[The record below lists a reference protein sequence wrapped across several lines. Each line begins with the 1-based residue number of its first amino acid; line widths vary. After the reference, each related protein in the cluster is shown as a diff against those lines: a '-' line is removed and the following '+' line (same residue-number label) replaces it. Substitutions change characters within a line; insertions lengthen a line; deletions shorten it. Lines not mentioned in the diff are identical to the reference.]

1 MSVSSRQKGYAM
13 QEFYN
18 EQIFTVS
25 AKEDDPIEALVRRGA
40 QVMLQAALEQEVQQ
54 YLERTRHQ
62 RSGNEAEFRGYRNG
76 HAQERTVTIGSGTI
90 KIKTPRVSDVPA
102 HQEQFASQIVKPYQ
116 RRSKTLE
123 QVFPKLFIEGLATRD
138 FEPALRCLMGEAA
151 ALSPATISRLNA
163 RFKSEYEDWTK
174 SSLASLPIVYVWVD
188 GIYIKAG
195 IADERACLLVVMG
208 ADVTGKKHL
217 LAMEE
222 GYRES
227 KESWLEV
234 LRRLKARGLNE
245 PALAVGDG
253 GLGFW
258 AAAGEVWR
266 QTKQQ
271 RCWVHKMRNILDKLP
286 HKERVEGAKSLRAIY
301 LSQTREE
308 AKSKVLALAKSWRG
322 MYDKAAECL
331 VNDLDRLLSYFDFP
345 AEHHKHLR
353 TTNPIE
359 SIFAS
364 VRLRTGAMKRLRSA
378 RSAVYL
384 IFQIVKRQEKSLQR
398 LSHAEKLRYITLP
411 NSASNQTALAA

>member
-1 MSVSSRQKGYAM
+1 MNTI
-13 QEFYN
+13 YN
-18 EQIFTVS
+18 EQMFTVS
-25 AKEDDPIEALVRRGA
+25 EKEDDPIEALVRRGA
-40 QVMLQAALEQEVQQ
+40 QVMLQAALEQEVTE
-54 YLERTRHQ
+54 YLERARHQ
-62 RSGNEAEFRGYRNG
+62 RSENDVEFRGYRNG
-76 HAQERTVTIGSGTI
+76 HSPQRKLTIGSGTI
-90 KIKTPRVSDVPA
+90 KVKTPRVSDVPEGQA
-102 HQEQFASQIVKPYQ
+102 QFESQIGKPYQ
-116 RRSKTLE
+116 RRSKTLAE
-123 QVFPKLFIEGLATRD
+123 VFPKLFIEGLATRD

-151 ALSPATISRLNA
+151 ALSPSTISRLNA
-163 RFKSEYEDWTK
+163 GFKAKYEDWTK
-174 SSLASLPIVYVWVD
+174 SSLANLPIVYVWVD

-217 LAMEE
+217 LALAE

-227 KESWLEV
+227 KESWLAV
-234 LRRLKARGLNE
+234 RSRLKARGMNE
-245 PALAVGDG
+245 PALAIGDG

-266 QTKQQ
+266 QTKEQ
-271 RCWVHKMRNILDKLP
+271 RCWLHKMRNVLDKLP
-286 HKERVEGAKSLRAIY
+286 QRERAEGAKSLRAIY
-301 LSQTREE
+301 LSKTREE
-308 AKSKVLALAKSWRG
+308 AKSKVIALAKSWRG
-322 MYDKAAECL
+322 LYDRAAECL
-331 VNDLDRLLSYFDFP
+331 MDDLDRMLAYFDFP

-398 LSHAEKLRYITLP
+398 LSHAEKLRYISLPSTL
-411 NSASNQTALAA
+411 SNQTVMAA

>member
-1 MSVSSRQKGYAM
+1 MNTI
-13 QEFYN
+13 YN
-18 EQIFTVS
+18 QQLFTVS
-25 AKEDDPIEALVRRGA
+25 SSEDDPIEALVRRGA
-40 QVMLQAALEQEVQQ
+40 KVMLQAALEQEVTQ
-54 YLERTRHQ
+54 YLERARHQ
-62 RSGNEAEFRGYRNG
+62 RSEGKAEIRGYRNG
-76 HAQERTVTIGSGTI
+76 YSQERKITIGSGTI
-90 KIKTPRVSDVPA
+90 KIKTPRVSNIPSN
-102 HQEQFASQIVKPYQ
+102 QEQFESQIIEPYQ
-116 RRSKTLE
+116 RRSKSLAE
-123 QVFPKLFIEGLATRD
+123 VFPKLFIEGLATRD
-138 FEPALRCLMGEAA
+138 FEPALRSLMGEEA
-151 ALSPATISRLNA
+151 ALSPSTISRLNA
-163 RFKSEYEDWTK
+163 GFKAEYEDWTK

-208 ADVTGKKHL
+208 ADVSGKKHL

-227 KESWLEV
+227 KESWQEV
-234 LRRLKARGLNE
+234 LRRLKARGMNE
-245 PALAVGDG
+245 PVLAIGDG

-286 HKERVEGAKSLRAIY
+286 RKERSEAAKSLRAIY

-308 AKSKVLALAKSWRG
+308 ARSKVLALAKSWRG
-322 MYDKAAECL
+322 QYDRAAECL
-331 VNDLDRLLSYFDFP
+331 MDDLDRMLTYFDFP
-345 AEHHKHLR
+345 VEHHKHLR

-364 VRLRTGAMKRLRSA
+364 VRLRTGAMKRLRSS

-398 LSHAEKLRYITLP
+398 LSHAEKLRYINLP
-411 NSASNQTALAA
+411 SQLMNQTTLAA

>member
-1 MSVSSRQKGYAM
+1 MNTI
-13 QEFYN
+13 YN
-18 EQIFTVS
+18 EQMFTVS
-25 AKEDDPIEALVRRGA
+25 EKEDDPIEALVRRGA
-40 QVMLQAALEQEVQQ
+40 QVMLQAALEQEVTE
-54 YLERTRHQ
+54 YLERARHQ
-62 RSGNEAEFRGYRNG
+62 RSENDVEFRGYRNG
-76 HAQERTVTIGSGTI
+76 HSPQRKLTIGSGTI
-90 KIKTPRVSDVPA
+90 KVKTPRVSDVPEGQA
-102 HQEQFASQIVKPYQ
+102 QFESQIVKPYQ
-116 RRSKTLE
+116 RRSKTLAE
-123 QVFPKLFIEGLATRD
+123 VFPKLFIEGLATRD

-163 RFKSEYEDWTK
+163 GFKAKYEDWTK
-174 SSLASLPIVYVWVD
+174 SSLANLPIVYVWVD

-217 LAMEE
+217 LALAE

-227 KESWLEV
+227 KESWLAV
-234 LRRLKARGLNE
+234 LSRLKARGMNE
-245 PALAVGDG
+245 PALAIGDG

-266 QTKQQ
+266 QTKEQ
-271 RCWVHKMRNILDKLP
+271 RCWLHKTRNVLDKLP
-286 HKERVEGAKSLRAIY
+286 QRERAEGAKSLRAIY
-301 LSQTREE
+301 LSKTREE
-308 AKSKVLALAKSWRG
+308 AKSKVIALAKSWRG
-322 MYDKAAECL
+322 LYDRAAECL
-331 VNDLDRLLSYFDFP
+331 MDDLDRMLAYFDFP

-398 LSHAEKLRYITLP
+398 LSHAEKLRYISLPSTL
-411 NSASNQTALAA
+411 SNQTVMAA

>member
-1 MSVSSRQKGYAM
+1 MKPI
-13 QEFYN
+13 YN
-18 EQIFTVS
+18 QQIFTVS
-25 AKEDDPIEALVRRGA
+25 EKDDDPIEALVRRGA
-40 QVMLQAALEQEVQQ
+40 KVMLQAALEHEVAE
-54 YLERTRHQ
+54 YLERSRHQ
-62 RSGNEAEFRGYRNG
+62 RSENESEFRGYRNG
-76 HAQERTVTIGSGTI
+76 HSQERQLTIGSGTI

-102 HQEQFASQIVKPYQ
+102 GQERFESQIVKPYQ

-138 FEPALRCLMGEAA
+138 FEPALRSLMGEQA
-151 ALSPATISRLNA
+151 ALSPSTISRLNA
-163 RFKSEYEDWTK
+163 RFKAEYEDWTK
-174 SSLASLPIVYVWVD
+174 SSLAALPIVYVWVD

-208 ADVTGKKHL
+208 ADVSGKKHL
-217 LAMEE
+217 LALEE

-234 LRRLKARGLNE
+234 LRRLKARGMNE
-245 PALAVGDG
+245 PSLAVGDG

-271 RCWVHKMRNILDKLP
+271 RCWVHKMRNVLDKLP
-286 HKERVEGAKSLRAIY
+286 QRERGEAAKSLRAVY

-308 AKSKVLALAKSWRG
+308 ARSKVLALVKSWRG
-322 MYDKAAECL
+322 LYDKAAECL
-331 VNDLDRLLSYFDFP
+331 LDDLERVLTYFDFP

-359 SIFAS
+359 SVFAS

-398 LSHAEKLRYITLP
+398 LSHAEKLKFISLP
-411 NSASNQTALAA
+411 GAVSQRTALAA

>member
-1 MSVSSRQKGYAM
+1 M

-18 EQIFTVS
+18 TQLFTVS
-25 AKEDDPIEALVRRGA
+25 DKEDDPIEALVRRGA
-40 QVMLQAALEQEVQQ
+40 KAMLQAALAQEVNE
-54 YLERTRHQ
+54 YLERAHHQ
-62 RSGNEAEFRGYRNG
+62 RSENEAKFRGYRNG
-76 HAQERTVTIGSGTI
+76 SSQQRKLTIGSGTI
-90 KIKTPRVSDVPA
+90 KIKTPRVSDVPEG
-102 HQEQFASQIVKPYQ
+102 QEQFESRIIKPYQ
-116 RRSKTLE
+116 RRSLSLQ

-138 FEPALRCLMGEAA
+138 FEPALRCLMGEEA
-151 ALSPATISRLNA
+151 ALSPSTISRLNA
-163 RFKSEYEDWTK
+163 GFKSEYEDWTK
-174 SSLASLPIVYVWVD
+174 SSLSGLPIVYVWVD
-188 GIYIKAG
+188 GIYLKAG

-208 ADVTGKKHL
+208 ADVAGTKHL

-227 KESWLEV
+227 KQSWLEV
-234 LRRLKARGLNE
+234 LRRLKARGMNE

-258 AAAGEVWR
+258 AAAGEVWQ

-271 RCWVHKMRNILDKLP
+271 RCWVHKMRNVLDKLP
-286 HKERVEGAKSLRAIY
+286 HKERGEAAKSLRAVY
-301 LSQTREE
+301 LSRTREE
-308 AKSKVLALAKSWRG
+308 AKSKVIALVKSWRG
-322 MYDKAAECL
+322 LYDRAAECL
-331 VNDLDRLLSYFDFP
+331 VDDLDRMMTFFDFP

-359 SIFAS
+359 SIFAT

-398 LSHAEKLRYITLP
+398 LSHAEKLRYISLP
-411 NSASNQTALAA
+411 SNQTVMAA

>member
-1 MSVSSRQKGYAM
+1 MT
-13 QEFYN
+13 EFYN
-18 EQIFTVS
+18 ERMFTVS
-25 AKEDDPIEALVRRGA
+25 LTEDDPLEALVRRGA
-40 QVMLQAALEQEVQQ
+40 KVMLHAALEQEVNE
-54 YLERTRHQ
+54 YLARARHQ
-62 RSGNEAEFRGYRNG
+62 RSEPESEFRGYRNG
-76 HAQERTVTIGSGTI
+76 HSPERNLSVGSGTI
-90 KIKTPRVSDVPA
+90 KIKTPRVSDVPEG
-102 HQEQFASQIVKPYQ
+102 QEQFESKIVKPYQ
-116 RRSKTLE
+116 RRSVSVQ

-138 FEPALRCLMGEAA
+138 FEPALRCLMGEEA
-151 ALSPATISRLNA
+151 ALSPSTISRLNA
-163 RFKSEYEDWTK
+163 GFRQEYEDWTR
-174 SSLASLPIVYVWVD
+174 SSLAALPIVYVWVD

-208 ADVTGKKHL
+208 ADVSGTKHL

-234 LRRLKARGLNE
+234 LRRLKARGMNE

-286 HKERVEGAKSLRAIY
+286 HKERGEAAKSLRAIY
-301 LSQTREE
+301 LSRTREE
-308 AKSKVLALAKSWRG
+308 AKSKVIALVKGWRG

-331 VNDLDRLLSYFDFP
+331 MDDLDRMLTFFDFP
-345 AEHHKHLR
+345 AEHHKHIR
-353 TTNPIE
+353 TSNAIE
-359 SIFAS
+359 SVFAS
-364 VRLRTGAMKRLRSA
+364 VRLRTNSMKRLRSS

-384 IFQIVKRQEKSLQR
+384 IFQIVKRAEKSLQR
-398 LSHAEKLRYITLP
+398 LSHAEKLRFVTLP
-411 NSASNQTALAA
+411 SHLSNQTVLAA